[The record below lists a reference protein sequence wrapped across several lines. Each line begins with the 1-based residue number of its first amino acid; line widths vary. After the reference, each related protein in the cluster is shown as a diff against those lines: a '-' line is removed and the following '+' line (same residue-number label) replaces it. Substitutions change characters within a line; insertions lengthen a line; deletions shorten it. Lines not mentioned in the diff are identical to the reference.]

1 MSVSGGNDREK
12 ESFKLEKENDGT
24 QMSSLS
30 CVAWNVQSIRNKCS
44 EIMEHIL
51 DHDAN
56 VVFLSET
63 WMESDKNDT
72 TALFRTYGYTL
83 LHNRRNGRE
92 KEIGGGVG
100 VLVKSTMIHKHLKC
114 KFFSSFEVTM

>member
-56 VVFLSET
+56 VVF
-63 WMESDKNDT
+63 
-72 TALFRTYGYTL
+72 F
-83 LHNRRNGRE
+83 
-92 KEIGGGVG
+92 V
-100 VLVKSTMIHKHLKC
+100 
-114 KFFSSFEVTM
+114 